1 MTGWSGRSA
10 WVIGASSGIGA
21 AVAQELLRRGCD
33 VTISARS
40 ESALHDVAQGRMRV
54 VPIDISDSRSVEQ
67 AAAAVGR
74 FDVVIVVAGYWKQMS
89 GRAFDYEVFA
99 RHNDVNV
106 LGLARCIAAVVPPM
120 LRQGSGT
127 FVGVSSVAGYRG
139 MLEHDVHECE
149 HQSLWSPGAREHH
162 DVVDDDPCQQ
172 HVQEDVEQACKQ
184 RPEGTC
190 GNERH
195 ISCD

>member
-40 ESALHDVAQGRMRV
+40 ESALHDVAQGRMQV

-89 GRAFDYEVFA
+89 GRAFD
-99 RHNDVNV
+99 
-106 LGLARCIAAVVPPM
+106 
-120 LRQGSGT
+120 
-127 FVGVSSVAGYRG
+127 
-139 MLEHDVHECE
+139 
-149 HQSLWSPGAREHH
+149 
-162 DVVDDDPCQQ
+162 
-172 HVQEDVEQACKQ
+172 
-184 RPEGTC
+184 
-190 GNERH
+190 
-195 ISCD
+195 